1 MGRESSNDDNEENLM
16 GRGRQRS
23 GGHRPASAGSKPVN
37 TAPFKPGDQTES
49 SASGGDTNSNHDDS
63 ERLVTTN
70 NEQRATLRRH
80 NVQRNPS
87 IDDTLAIFPI
97 ASFAISEPHNRKW
110 VSFLGSTFLGWK
122 NPHADLYKQ
131 TIYTRAGPA
140 IRETLDMAQQCKIM
154 LSDLL
159 QTAKA
164 DGDKKFTALGRILQD
179 IEKLEDKMI
188 DILNKNKENI
198 VNNAAF
204 VRRTIADEIAEKY
217 IIAKNPGAK
226 ENIKKEIE
234 SALRSISENRF
245 ESIKSLPFDE
255 CRSRDLRDLKGD
267 ILFDGFFKTH
277 VVGEDNAYKTD
288 QMYKAALLQEKVK
301 FDAIVASIAARRK
314 VYEGF
319 RNNLQ
324 LNVTGNINN
333 AEKLMKALQAKFS
346 YMKKESMLESERAGF
361 ETSIFI
367 SHFAFYMLVERFETL
382 WCSVY
387 VFFQSILGRDDEKIN
402 KLTTRFVKA
411 VIYSSMSHLFA
422 LHNVPRNSEDLTL
435 KELDNT
441 DIEAKIKEAFK
452 RIHESYEAGFDDF
465 FATISALDI
474 WNADTTTQMAAE
486 ERESFIKKI
495 SIHIH
500 EDNAER
506 RLKYTANASDLK
518 FDNAF
523 SVVSENVKKIFTE
536 KLTQNFSSIPARTNH
551 GKKDDLYV
559 RCYSNEARDVLI
571 GEVKQ
576 MLDDTDAGK
585 IIGFAIS
592 TAHLYDDPAF
602 AALISTQ
609 NFQEVPI
616 MDAQSNVIGKTRLD
630 AYTRQLYE
638 QWKHPFGHLIKP
650 TEKEITDQRT
660 ADKEALKKIT
670 GLEGIFRPTWII
682 HAPGLTSGVTYEK
695 TKTDSIFKD
704 TSCDYFKLSLLMI
717 KKAHSVRPYSSKAKP
732 NKAIPQPTQQQKQKG
747 TKQDPKAKAVALKNT
762 SGGKQGKKTKRPPAA
777 AGGDW

>member
-1 MGRESSNDDNEENLM
+1 MGNERDDSEIERLEL
-16 GRGRQRS
+16 RPDRRQGS
-23 GGHRPASAGSKPVN
+23 GVSRPPSANPSRTDNGP
-37 TAPFKPGDQTES
+37 PRTES
-49 SASGGDTNSNHDDS
+49 SASGGDTASKKSKEDES
-63 ERLVTTN
+63 EKLVTTN

-122 NPHADLYKQ
+122 NPHVDLYKQ

-226 ENIKKEIE
+226 ENIKNEIE

-609 NFQEVPI
+609 NFQEVPV
-616 MDAQSNVIGKTRLD
+616 MDAQNRVTGKMRLD
-630 AYTRQLYE
+630 SYTGQLYE

-650 TEKEITDQRT
+650 TEKEITDQR
-660 ADKEALKKIT
+660 AAVKAVLKT
-670 GLEGIFRPTWII
+670 VEGLGGIFRPTWII
-682 HAPGLTSGVTYEK
+682 HAPDTTSGVTYEK
-695 TKTDSIFKD
+695 TNTNSIFKD
-704 TSCDYFKLSLLMI
+704 TSYTYFNLSLLMI
-717 KKAHSVRPYSSKAKP
+717 KKANSVRPYSSKAKP